1 MKELT
6 GVDLVIADY
15 QDGDVT
21 VITLAGDLDVTSAP
35 ALRAALDRH
44 IRSRRLRLVL
54 DLERVTFIDSA
65 ALGVIVGRMRLTRM
79 SNGSMRIV
87 CTVPRI
93 TRILTITG
101 LERIFPV
108 HESCEEAVEM
118 CAADVSDSG
127 D

>member
-1 MKELT
+1 M
-6 GVDLVIADY
+6 DLVIADY

-21 VITLAGDLDVTSAP
+21 VITLAGDLDVASAP

-44 IRSRRLRLVL
+44 IRSRRLRICL
-54 DLERVTFIDSA
+54 DLEKVTFIDSA

-93 TRILTITG
+93 IRILSITG
-101 LERIFPV
+101 LDRIFPV
-108 HESCEEAVEM
+108 HESLEEAVRL
-118 CAADVSDSG
+118 CAADVAADALE
-127 D
+127 